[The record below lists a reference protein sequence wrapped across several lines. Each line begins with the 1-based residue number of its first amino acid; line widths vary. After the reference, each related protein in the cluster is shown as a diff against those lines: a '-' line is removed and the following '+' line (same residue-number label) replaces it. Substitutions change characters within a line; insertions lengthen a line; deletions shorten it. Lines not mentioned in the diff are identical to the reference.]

1 MLKIEDI
8 YLERLNSADS
18 KNVVSRIC
26 LMVEPSSQ
34 MICHIQILR
43 SRIVVWR
50 GDIKCLD
57 KGRDLQGAI
66 MMDEMIHTTT

>member
-8 YLERLNSADS
+8 YLESLNSVDS

-34 MICHIQILR
+34 MICHIQIWR
-43 SRIVVWR
+43 SWIGRRVGR
-50 GDIKCLD
+50 GEVEGYK
-57 KGRDLQGAI
+57 
-66 MMDEMIHTTT
+66 MS